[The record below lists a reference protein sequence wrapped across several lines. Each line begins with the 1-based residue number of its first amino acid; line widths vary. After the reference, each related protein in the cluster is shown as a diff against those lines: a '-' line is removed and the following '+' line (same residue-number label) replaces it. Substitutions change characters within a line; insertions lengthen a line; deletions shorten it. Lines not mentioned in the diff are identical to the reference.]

1 MQELSE
7 DKDSRF
13 DCVTKFSNSY
23 CATESRSPIKQ
34 QWNLGITIYTF
45 SCSANIKIQAFFRDY
60 SVHAAGD
67 W

>member
-13 DCVTKFSNSY
+13 DCDTKFSNSY
-23 CATESRSPIKQ
+23 SATESRSPIKQ
-34 QWNLGITIYTF
+34 QWNLASRFNF
-45 SCSANIKIQAFFRDY
+45 SRKQREYKNASVFRDY